1 MQGCSVKF
9 PSWVKQMCGNYVEV
23 KVEQQTA
30 VVVVSVLNA
39 IEPFISI
46 RLTEFCQEPQW
57 FGYTLNS
64 EMSWHLSST
73 CSSP

>member
-1 MQGCSVKF
+1 MVKY
-9 PSWVKQMCGNYVEV
+9 PLWLEQMRGNYVEV

-39 IEPFISI
+39 IEPFILI

-57 FGYTLNS
+57 FGYTLKS
-64 EMSWHLSST
+64 EMCWHLSST